1 MKIPTRMPQADLL
14 RLQQL
19 QHDIQNRRC
28 TILDALVQA
37 WKIGDGSERAH
48 VATLVIN
55 TQGTPV
61 DETA

>member
-1 MKIPTRMPQADLL
+1 MPQADLL

-19 QHDIQNRRC
+19 QRDIQTRQC

-37 WKIGDGSERAH
+37 WKIGDGSERAQ

>member
-1 MKIPTRMPQADLL
+1 MSRADLL
-14 RLQQL
+14 KLQQL
-19 QHDIQNRRC
+19 QRDIQNRRC

-37 WKIGDGSERAH
+37 WKIGDRSERAH
-48 VATLVIN
+48 VAIQVIN